1 MNLDLKQLSHA
12 KQLFK
17 QLNSGTHLNRDHD
30 HQLFA
35 ALEKHSEQY
44 SELFKTLG
52 FELVI
57 NTRGYAYFKTEKTS
71 NTDTHKLTKKLALFM
86 LLLFEYQADAGVDL
100 SRFDQ
105 WRIDNE
111 LMTLL
116 WQKNH
121 SLLEAEDIN
130 NIDELKS
137 VLKSAERVGFVIN
150 ENNNYRLLAAVYRY
164 LDLFEELELQRA
176 DKKQAN
182 NTEQA

>member
-1 MNLDLKQLSHA
+1 MNLDLKQLPHA

-30 HQLFA
+30 HQLFV

-44 SELFKTLG
+44 SELFKALG

-57 NTRGYAYFKTEKTS
+57 NTRGYAYFKTKKA
-71 NTDTHKLTKKLALFM
+71 NINTHKLTRQLALFM

-116 WQKNH
+116 WQKNNK
-121 SLLEAEDIN
+121 LLEDEEIN
-130 NIDELKS
+130 NIDELKG
-137 VLKSAERVGFVIN
+137 VLKSAERVGFIVREDN
-150 ENNNYRLLAAVYRY
+150 HYRLLAAVYRY

-182 NTEQA
+182 NTEEA

>member
-30 HQLFA
+30 NQLFA
-35 ALEKHSEQY
+35 VLEKYSPQY

-71 NTDTHKLTKKLALFM
+71 NTNTHKLTQKLALFM

-105 WRIDNE
+105 WQIDNE
-111 LMTLL
+111 LITVL

-130 NIDELKS
+130 NIDELKG
-137 VLKSAERVGFVIN
+137 VLKSAERVGFVAY
-150 ENNNYRLLAAVYRY
+150 ENNHYHLLAAVYRY

-182 NTEQA
+182 NTEEA

>member
-1 MNLDLKQLSHA
+1 MNLDLKQLPHA

-17 QLNSGTHLNRDHD
+17 QLNSGTHLNRHHD
-30 HQLFA
+30 HQLFSV
-35 ALEKHSEQY
+35 LEKHSEQY
-44 SELFKTLG
+44 SELFKALG

-57 NTRGYAYFKTEKTS
+57 NTRGYAYFKTEKTL
-71 NTDTHKLTKKLALFM
+71 NTNTHKLTRQLALFM

-111 LMTLL
+111 LITVL

-121 SLLEAEDIN
+121 SLLEAEEIS
-130 NIDELKS
+130 NIDELKG
-137 VLKSAERVGFVIN
+137 VLKSAERVGFVAY
-150 ENNNYRLLAAVYRY
+150 ENNNYHLLAAVYRY

-176 DKKQAN
+176 DKKQSN
-182 NTEQA
+182 DTEQV